1 MFGGATLDDAKRE
14 KLMEALQ
21 FFDEML
27 KGRTWSA
34 VNQFTIADLSLTITV
49 AQLEFFDFDLQPYI
63 RVRTWLQRCKEFLRP
78 HGYDVWNSSTT
89 KCYNKI

>member
-1 MFGGATLDDAKRE
+1 MFGGEALDDAKRE

-27 KGRTWSA
+27 KGRTWAA

-49 AQLEFFDFDLQPYI
+49 AQLEFYDFDLQPYS

-78 HGYDVWNSSTT
+78 HGYDVWSSITS
-89 KCYNKI
+89 KYRNKI